1 MIREYCYQV
10 DTDKNLTECKNSLL
24 RFKYYG
30 DPIIF
35 KVKDSSWY
43 IAIVQEIKKDMI
55 KIKNKYYSYKSFMQS
70 LSNRSI
76 EGSVNIIANST
87 IDADLVDDD
96 TLKINLVPLI
106 VKSKSSSV
114 SRFIK
119 DNHGNILLLSE
130 AKILDGE
137 YITLQFL

>member
-55 KIKNKYYSYKSFMQS
+55 RIKNKYYSYKSFMQS
-70 LSNRSI
+70 LSSISI
-76 EGSVNIIANST
+76 EGSVNIIANYT
-87 IDADLVDDD
+87 TDADLIDDEM
-96 TLKINLVPLI
+96 LKINLVPLI
-106 VKSKSSSV
+106 VKSRSSSTNK
-114 SRFIK
+114 FIK
-119 DNHGNILLLSE
+119 DNQGNIFLLSE
-130 AKILDGE
+130 SKILDDDC
-137 YITLQFL
+137 IAIQML